1 MGLLVAVLGVPG
13 VGSEAAAKRFS
24 VSSEAAEAAA
34 AAAEDEVELSFL
46 LRMDFF
52 LGPAEVTVDLFFNGC
67 MSKVSSVDELRLRL
81 PLPGTGFSTL

>member
-1 MGLLVAVLGVPG
+1 MGLLGVLG

-24 VSSEAAEAAA
+24 VSSEAAEAA